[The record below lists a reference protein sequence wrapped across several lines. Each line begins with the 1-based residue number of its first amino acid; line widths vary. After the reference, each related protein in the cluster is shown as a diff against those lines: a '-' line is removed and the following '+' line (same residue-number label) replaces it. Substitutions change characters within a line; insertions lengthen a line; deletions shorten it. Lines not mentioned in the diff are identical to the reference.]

1 MLTAMN
7 YFVTHKTACEFW
19 HGKGSLPSSEKFTT
33 VKYRPVSHGLHVS
46 KSEACN
52 ICDMLGLSQEH
63 PIHTVVSRA
72 QDRRPSRFFCPHVLN
87 LDLPRGSFVEVAK
100 GINVASPELMFVQMA
115 ETLSLIETIQLGYE
129 LCGSYATPT
138 EESTLSDD
146 DAERGFVRRKPLTT
160 QKDIL
165 RFIDLASKLRGSRN
179 ALRAA
184 RFVRD
189 NSASPME
196 TKLALL
202 LCLPRM
208 LGGYGIPFPV
218 MNADVFVPSGNYSNA
233 QRTQQRR
240 CDLYWP
246 DARLALEYD
255 SDSWH
260 ADDKSRQLD
269 SQRRVRLNSA
279 DVFVVTVTRGQ
290 LYNANETDMIARF
303 VARRLNV
310 RLRFSAKRALSTR
323 YALRCELLGTK

>member
-1 MLTAMN
+1 MLTTMN
-7 YFVTHKTACEFW
+7 YFVTHETACEFW
-19 HGKGSLPSSEKFTT
+19 RGKGSLSPSETFKAVS
-33 VKYRPVSHGLHVS
+33 YRPTPHGLSVNAR
-46 KSEACN
+46 EARS
-52 ICDMLGLSQEH
+52 IHEALGLSH
-63 PIHTVVSRA
+63 GTPIHMAVSRA
-72 QDRRPSRFFCPHVLN
+72 ENRRLSPVIRPHVLS
-87 LDLPRGSFVEVAK
+87 LDLPHGSFVEVAE

-115 ETLSLIETIQLGYE
+115 KTLSLVETVQLGYE

-138 EESTLSDD
+138 SEPTLSGD
-146 DAERGFVRRKPLTT
+146 DAARGFVCRKPLTS

-165 RFIDLASKLRGSRN
+165 RFIGLASKLRGSRN

-189 NSASPME
+189 GSASPME

-218 MNADVFVPSGNYSNA
+218 MNAEVLTPSGTCANA
-233 QRTQQRR
+233 RRTQRRR

-246 DARLALEYD
+246 QARLALEYD
-255 SDSWH
+255 SDAWH
-260 ADDKSRQLD
+260 ADDRSRQLD
-269 SQRRVRLNSA
+269 SRRRVRLNSA
-279 DVFVVTVTRGQ
+279 DVFVVTVTKGQ
-290 LYNANETDMIARF
+290 LYNANETDMIAKF

-310 RLRFSAKRALSTR
+310 RLRSSAKKAMSTR